1 MSGLTWLAWAP
12 QEHQHMASHSFSWWW
27 TRMWWQGSRF
37 VLCAAPW
44 RWRWR
49 YRHHPNRLQSLSH
62 CICNILGS
70 KTYCEEQSTH
80 VFNVFIGSQCV
91 QWEPLTLTQDFIC
104 RISKKCSH
112 AKIFYHDFISYR
124 TPEHTK
130 KTLIE
135 KCHTALSSP
144 AHARTCS
151 NVPKAASSVS
161 VGRTERTAIQSNGC
175 KHLWN
180 FRHSALWWVDSPN
193 ALANGQT
200 SQNTKDPSYE
210 QQGTQRNHGD
220 MNLESKTAAG
230 KLTSVKLK

>member
-1 MSGLTWLAWAP
+1 MKPSKVTWKQWKEPKVSWKGNLQGMAIIKLVEVLRLFKRSPHTHTPRLRVCLFGVVFLLQENHGMSGLTWLAWAP

-91 QWEPLTLTQDFIC
+91 TWEPLTQDFIC

-112 AKIFYHDFISYR
+112 AEIFGHDLIAYR
-124 TPEHTK
+124 TPERK
-130 KTLIE
+130 K
-135 KCHTALSSP
+135 
-144 AHARTCS
+144 
-151 NVPKAASSVS
+151 
-161 VGRTERTAIQSNGC
+161 
-175 KHLWN
+175 KH
-180 FRHSALWWVDSPN
+180 
-193 ALANGQT
+193 
-200 SQNTKDPSYE
+200 
-210 QQGTQRNHGD
+210 
-220 MNLESKTAAG
+220 
-230 KLTSVKLK
+230 

>member
-1 MSGLTWLAWAP
+1 M
-12 QEHQHMASHSFSWWW
+12 QRSFTMISFH
-27 TRMWWQGSRF
+27 TER
-37 VLCAAPW
+37 
-44 RWRWR
+44 
-49 YRHHPNRLQSLSH
+49 PN
-62 CICNILGS
+62 
-70 KTYCEEQSTH
+70 
-80 VFNVFIGSQCV
+80 
-91 QWEPLTLTQDFIC
+91 TQ
-104 RISKKCSH
+104 
-112 AKIFYHDFISYR
+112 
-124 TPEHTK
+124 K

-230 KLTSVKLK
+230 KLTSVKLKLTLFARIQPPKSPVCFHFNVSHHSQKPTCVLSM

>member
-1 MSGLTWLAWAP
+1 MLGLTWLAWAP
-12 QEHQHMASHSFSWWW
+12 QEHQYMALHSFSWWW
-27 TRMWWQGSRF
+27 SQMWWQGSRF
-37 VLCAAPW
+37 VLCAAPGAGST
-44 RWRWR
+44 RAGRASGGGGGPQSPSKPEPL
-49 YRHHPNRLQSLSH
+49 HLQYPWQQD
-62 CICNILGS
+62 ILWGA
-70 KTYCEEQSTH
+70 E
-80 VFNVFIGSQCV
+80 FIGSQCV
-91 QWEPLTLTQDFIC
+91 KWEPSTQDFIC

-112 AKIFYHDFISYR
+112 AEIFGHDLISYR
-124 TPEHTK
+124 SPERTK

-151 NVPKAASSVS
+151 NVPKAASPVS

-180 FRHSALWWVDSPN
+180 FRHSALRWVDSPN

-210 QQGTQRNHGD
+210 QQGAQCNHGD
-220 MNLESKTAAG
+220 MNLESKMAVG